1 MTADHTGR
9 TAPLRLIGLFGVAL
23 LALTGCGDSDSDAD
37 PEPDETPTQES
48 PEGTAGTEPDSSA
61 EDPDADPDA
70 DAADPPAM
78 DELEDDLWDAIIEQD
93 SVSMR
98 VEQPEP
104 VDDESAP
111 ETPAEG
117 EEEQDQLVFDY
128 SGHIHGEG
136 SQLTYS
142 VQGLQDTVLVFDD
155 TGYQTVDGVV
165 SDFESQVPP
174 GQEAPFDPEDFR
186 AELESEGSWVEIDL
200 DQAELQ
206 LTTAD
211 YVENVQGNMEEILGT
226 PSLDSLDLNVE
237 AQTQDGTEVWVYSD
251 DQYEITTTAD
261 VEDPLLMSIEITDSP
276 FASTIHFSDWN
287 ESESPESPPEEE
299 IVGLDTVQRIVTRLL
314 EEQ

>member
-9 TAPLRLIGLFGVAL
+9 AAPLRLIGLFGIAL
-23 LALTGCGDSDSDAD
+23 LALTGCSDSDSDAD
-37 PEPDETPTQES
+37 SEPDETQTQES
-48 PEGTAGTEPDSSA
+48 PEGPADPESDSSA
-61 EDPDADPDA
+61 EDPDADA
-70 DAADPPAM
+70 GAPPAM
-78 DELEDDLWDAIIEQD
+78 EEIEDDLWDAITEQD

-104 VDDESAP
+104 VDDESSPGA
-111 ETPAEG
+111 PAESQ
-117 EEEQDQLVFDY
+117 EEQDQLVFDY

-136 SQLTYS
+136 SQLKYS
-142 VQGLQDTVLVFDD
+142 VQGLEDTVLVFDD

-174 GQEAPFDPEDFR
+174 GQEAPFDPADFR

-226 PSLDSLDLNVE
+226 PSLDSLDLSVE
-237 AQTQDGTEVWVYSD
+237 TQTQDGTEVWVYSD

-261 VEDPLLMSIEITDSP
+261 VEEPLLMSIEITDSP

-287 ESESPESPPEEE
+287 ESGSPESPPEEE
-299 IVGLDTVQRIVTRLL
+299 IVDLDTVQRIVTRLL
-314 EEQ
+314 EE